1 MPNLFS
7 FIVPSNRY
15 YQHPESKDSLLVVC
29 DDGMKKLITK
39 ELHVN
44 GQKRTIVKGEAY
56 IKTDDKAAF
65 EEYMTKEEDFFLEYA
80 KKYAKSPNIWH
91 SFGILT
97 YKGISVRIPDY
108 LSNFGDYDIFSRY
121 DYYPD
126 KEKVRFFAIA
136 RKIYSFAF
144 KTIGGRHEDIAF
156 FDRSSSIDKR
166 INTDSFL
173 TYEDFEN

>member
-15 YQHPESKDSLLVVC
+15 YQHPESKDSLFVVC
-29 DDGMKKLITK
+29 DDEMKKLLTK
-39 ELHVN
+39 HLSVD
-44 GQKRTIVKGEAY
+44 GQKRTIVKGESY
-56 IKTDDKAAF
+56 IKTDEKKAF
-65 EEYMTKEEDFFLEYA
+65 EEYMAKEESFFFDYA
-80 KKYAKSPNIWH
+80 KEYAKSPNIWH

-97 YKGISVRIPDY
+97 YKGVSVRIPDY

-126 KEKVRFFAIA
+126 KDKVRFFAIA
-136 RKIYSFAF
+136 RRIYSFAF
-144 KTIGGRHEDIAF
+144 KAIGEREDIAF
-156 FDRSSSIDKR
+156 FDRSSAIDKH
-166 INTDSFL
+166 INMDSFL